1 MIRRPRRSLPAT
13 IVALVMLAVC
23 VLVVVAVVQSLLGRT
38 PFITLS
44 ALLGVT
50 SSQSWSS
57 AGTVAVAIVL
67 AVLGLILLVIA
78 LRPGTPTVL
87 PLRALVDDDDGSR
100 GADAG
105 VRRNTLTKDL
115 ATTAGAVPG
124 VTSADVSARLGRITA
139 TVTVAAADPAAVPAE
154 VQTRLE
160 TRIVEIGPAARP
172 RVRVRAR
179 ADKNT

>member
-13 IVALVMLAVC
+13 IVALVILAVC
-23 VLVVVAVVQSLLGRT
+23 VLVVVAVVQSLLGQT
-38 PFITLS
+38 PFLTLS
-44 ALLGVT
+44 ALLGIT

-67 AVLGLILLVIA
+67 AVLGLILLLVAI
-78 LRPGTPTVL
+78 RPGAPTVL
-87 PLRALVDDDDGSR
+87 PLRALVDDDGSR

-124 VTSADVSARLGRITA
+124 VTSANVSARVGRITA
-139 TVTVAAADPAAVPAE
+139 TVTVAAADPASVPGE

-160 TRIVEIGPAARP
+160 TRLVEIGPATRP
-172 RVRVRAR
+172 KVRVRAR